1 MDPLS
6 QLTHTLLDGA
16 DQGTA
21 RAVSIGTSANAAAAW
36 DKITTSLRP
45 RRHSLDLS
53 EREVLAAE
61 PGEEIDLQALLR
73 LLRMLSPDE
82 LMTSMTVHGD
92 YIARDK
98 NVRVDGDWIGRD
110 KY

>member
-1 MDPLS
+1 MDPLT
-6 QLTHTLLDGA
+6 QLTHTLLDGV

-21 RAVSIGTSANAAAAW
+21 RAVSIGTSAAAAAAW
-36 DKITTSLRP
+36 TRIRKSLRP
-45 RRHSLDLS
+45 RRQSLELA

-61 PGEEIDLQALLR
+61 PGDEVDLQALLR

-82 LMTSMTVHGD
+82 LRTSMTVHGD
-92 YIARDK
+92 YVARDK
-98 NVRVDGDWIGRD
+98 NIRVEGDWIGGD